1 MTATTVGYTLVWL
14 AILARVHHD
23 LDPAYTNKVLRRF
36 SFDRGAMLAFALAT
50 AGVALNGVL
59 VATWVSQ
66 GFALKEI
73 YHPVIFGLVLIVLG
87 FQTFAF
93 TLLLQIVAPKR

>member
-1 MTATTVGYTLVWL
+1 
-14 AILARVHHD
+14 
-23 LDPAYTNKVLRRF
+23 
-36 SFDRGAMLAFALAT
+36 
-50 AGVALNGVL
+50 
-59 VATWVSQ
+59 VATWVRQ

-73 YHPVIFGLVLIVLG
+73 YHPVIFGLLLIVLG

>member
-1 MTATTVGYTLVWL
+1 VVAFVL
-14 AILARVHHD
+14 AA
-23 LDPAYTNKVLRRF
+23 
-36 SFDRGAMLAFALAT
+36 

-59 VATWVSQ
+59 VATWVDQ
-66 GFALKEI
+66 GFALREI
-73 YHPVIFGLVLIVLG
+73 YHPVVFGLLLIVLG